1 MLDNSK
7 DKNESFAK
15 YMNKMLMIRMKSF
28 TAKANQIRYC
38 QHFFYIK
45 YGRNEKS
52 GMSHPIMNSEHS
64 VDENYDK
71 I

>member
-1 MLDNSK
+1 
-7 DKNESFAK
+7 
-15 YMNKMLMIRMKSF
+15 MNKMLMIRMKSF